1 MTDLRTTEIVDFLCA
16 AFETEH
22 GIGLQ
27 FDRLAVR
34 RLMVAADAARLKLAV
49 ENSVTVHEPFITPDG
64 NGSGLHLKVCVT
76 RAALFAR
83 RNSWK
88 K

>member
-1 MTDLRTTEIVDFLCA
+1 MTDITTTEIVDFLCA
-16 AFETEH
+16 AFEAEH

-27 FDRLAVR
+27 FDRLTVR

-49 ENSVTVHEPFITPDG
+49 ENSVTVDEPFITPDG
-64 NGSGLHLKVCVT
+64 SGSGLHLKVCIT
-76 RAALFAR
+76 RAALTAR
-83 RNSWK
+83 RHSWK